1 MKNKEE
7 QTSGFVEEDNIDI
20 DEQEFSTPQEY
31 YSSASGCNQLFL
43 VKRYGRIQLLK
54 TLKAEYRGNDL
65 FERAL
70 RKEFQIGFGLEH
82 EHICRIIGW
91 KTIDGIGNCILME
104 YVDGM
109 TLKMFMESGR
119 LTRELARR
127 IAREIGSALAYMHNK
142 QVLHRDLKPENVM
155 ITHTGNHV
163 KLIDFSLSDSDE
175 SCVLKRPAGTPF
187 YMAPEMREG
196 KAKIDQRSD
205 IYSFGVILGEMA
217 RLTGD
222 SRMKAVSVRCTKTL
236 PEARYSSV
244 EEILEVLEVKKYD
257 RLWTW
262 IGLSAAILV
271 LIVFLLGK
279 SGHPDLD
286 TPTISLH
293 SGLGNVTLSDEVM
306 AALMDGRKQMSQ
318 GLVTDTTEVMNR
330 IRRVLDEEFPTEA
343 MRQSLLYDHQWQA
356 VHLLFDHEFEAAP

>member
-1 MKNKEE
+1 M
-7 QTSGFVEEDNIDI
+7 SD
-20 DEQEFSTPQEY
+20 
-31 YSSASGCNQLFL
+31 
-43 VKRYGRIQLLK
+43 
-54 TLKAEYRGNDL
+54 
-65 FERAL
+65 
-70 RKEFQIGFGLEH
+70 
-82 EHICRIIGW
+82 
-91 KTIDGIGNCILME
+91 
-104 YVDGM
+104 
-109 TLKMFMESGR
+109 
-119 LTRELARR
+119 
-127 IAREIGSALAYMHNK
+127 
-142 QVLHRDLKPENVM
+142 HRDW
-155 ITHTGNHV
+155 
-163 KLIDFSLSDSDE
+163 SS
-175 SCVLKRPAGTPF
+175 SCPL
-187 YMAPEMREG
+187 
-196 KAKIDQRSD
+196 
-205 IYSFGVILGEMA
+205 
-217 RLTGD
+217 
-222 SRMKAVSVRCTKTL
+222 
-236 PEARYSSV
+236 ARYSSV

-306 AALMDGRKQMSQ
+306 AVLMDGRKQMSQ